1 MPHPLLAQA
10 AADISY
16 WPLGI
21 LAISVAFIFVSIIK
35 LKLHPFLALIFAAI
49 LTGLLTGDLPGMT
62 TENVGLF
69 KSRVALNDTPAD
81 TGNDMLLA
89 VNWSLLGFGNTAAGI
104 GFVVA
109 LAAIIG
115 VCMLGSGAADR
126 VVRWL
131 LSVFGEKRAGLVLLS
146 SGFLLSI
153 PVFFDTVFFLLIP
166 LARALSLRTGKS
178 YTLFVMAMAGA
189 GAVTHS
195 MVPPTPGPLMI
206 AEGLKL
212 DIGIAMMAGLAASL
226 LPAWLVLF
234 MARRFDRKFNLP
246 MRDVPGASTSEL
258 KTIVDKKD
266 SELPNLFLSALP
278 IALPVILIS
287 LVSILNLVAKDSVSG
302 AAWFRY
308 LEFFGS
314 PNIAMLLAA
323 LVAIY
328 TFAAQTIREKR
339 PMEGGL
345 MSTLSKALEDPLQ
358 TAGVIILITG
368 AGGAFGGM
376 IRLAGVGETIGGL
389 ANTYNISLI
398 LLAWGATAVVRIAQ
412 GSATVAMITG
422 VGLMSAVIGDGSML
436 PYHKFY
442 IFLAIG
448 FGSITLSWM
457 NDSGFWVVQRL
468 SGFTEKETLKT
479 WTVMLTAISVV
490 GLLQVLVMAKVLPM
504 KPAKPEAEPK
514 QTSRVSSVPASG
526 SVTHYGFPLHRRR

>member
-1 MPHPLLAQA
+1 
-10 AADISY
+10 
-16 WPLGI
+16 
-21 LAISVAFIFVSIIK
+21 
-35 LKLHPFLALIFAAI
+35 
-49 LTGLLTGDLPGMT
+49 
-62 TENVGLF
+62 
-69 KSRVALNDTPAD
+69 
-81 TGNDMLLA
+81 
-89 VNWSLLGFGNTAAGI
+89 
-104 GFVVA
+104 
-109 LAAIIG
+109 
-115 VCMLGSGAADR
+115 
-126 VVRWL
+126 
-131 LSVFGEKRAGLVLLS
+131 
-146 SGFLLSI
+146 
-153 PVFFDTVFFLLIP
+153 
-166 LARALSLRTGKS
+166 
-178 YTLFVMAMAGA
+178 
-189 GAVTHS
+189 
-195 MVPPTPGPLMI
+195 
-206 AEGLKL
+206 
-212 DIGIAMMAGLAASL
+212 
-226 LPAWLVLF
+226 
-234 MARRFDRKFNLP
+234 
-246 MRDVPGASTSEL
+246 
-258 KTIVDKKD
+258 
-266 SELPNLFLSALP
+266 
-278 IALPVILIS
+278 
-287 LVSILNLVAKDSVSG
+287 
-302 AAWFRY
+302 
-308 LEFFGS
+308 
-314 PNIAMLLAA
+314 MLLAA

-328 TFAAQTIREKR
+328 TLAAQTIREKR

-514 QTSRVSSVPASG
+514 QTSQVSSVPASG